1 MNQCGIPQIARR
13 IAGTAAVL
21 GLCTLAA
28 ALGSGPAYA
37 VPGHSHGDAPAL
49 ATGDAP
55 RRLPSGE
62 VFLPKPSQRKLAV
75 RTFIA
80 SAGEHPR
87 AFELNGRV
95 VADPNAGGQVQS
107 TQAGRLIAGPNGL
120 PALGARVRRGD
131 VLAYLEPSIGAIER
145 SNQEALVA
153 DLKAQHE
160 SAKQRLARLEQLEGA
175 VPAKDIDNAR
185 LDVRSLAVRGGVA
198 SAGLSARETL
208 RAPVAGVISVAG
220 VVAGQVIDARQVVY
234 QIVDPKRLMI
244 EALAYS
250 DDQTAGIVSAAFRA
264 ADGTSVKLALI
275 GAGAQLRDQ
284 ALPLMF
290 RIDGQVALA
299 VGQPVRITAQSA
311 TRIKGVAVPSSALA
325 RNASNETIV
334 WIHTEAE
341 TFAPRVVRSV
351 PLDGARVAV
360 VAGLSGGER
369 VVAEGAQL
377 LGQVR

>member
-1 MNQCGIPQIARR
+1 M
-13 IAGTAAVL
+13 L

-28 ALGSGPAYA
+28 ALGSGAAYA
-37 VPGHSHGDAPAL
+37 APGHNHGDAPTL
-49 ATGDAP
+49 TTGDAP

-87 AFELNGRV
+87 AFDLNGRV

-107 TQAGRLIAGPNGL
+107 TQAGRLMAGPNGL
-120 PALGARVRRGD
+120 PALGAQVRRGD

-160 SAKQRLARLEQLEGA
+160 SARQRLARLEQLEGA
-175 VPAKDIDNAR
+175 VPAKDIENAR

-299 VGQPVRITAQSA
+299 VNQPVRITAQSA
-311 TRIKGVAVPSSALA
+311 TRIKGVAVPSTALA

-360 VAGLSGGER
+360 VAGLVGGER